1 MPSMKA
7 HEKPAWQKNEK
18 RRKAAMA
25 FLLRYDCCMN
35 YML

>member
-1 MPSMKA
+1 MPNIKA
-7 HEKPAWQKNEK
+7 HERGDWLMKQKK
-18 RRKAAMA
+18 RKAAMA